1 MKITSVVKKI
11 AQNKA
16 LRIVLSV
23 LGVSFVALATEI
35 LFTVGYFQVGVAKG
49 EEAFVIILHAAAVLS
64 VALGLYR
71 IVFRKKVNIVLRWI
85 AAALTP
91 AAVFLLVEFITH
103 NPAKMTGR
111 VVFLNLAILYLTSIF
126 LSILTR
132 RTAVG
137 NAFVTLLIITFG
149 IVSYYTKSFRGAP
162 LFPWDIASAGTAAGV
177 MSHYPIN
184 FGMKVVCIISL
195 ALLLIEIA
203 LCCNIKLNLGKWFVR
218 LIATV
223 LSFAAFSGS
232 VLYLQTDHAIDT
244 FNLYPYLF
252 TPNVL
257 YDKNGFTVSF
267 LMNLRYITVEKPT
280 GYSAK
285 YVRSLTSEFESD
297 KVPRNTGNLPNVIVV
312 MNETLSDMTTVCD
325 YETTEDCFPFIS
337 SLEENTV
344 KGDLHVSVV
353 GGNTPNSEFEF
364 LTGLSMAFLPQGS
377 IPYQQFLKDE
387 IPSLVTQFDDLGY
400 KTVAMHPYY
409 KKGWKR
415 NEVYPLLGFDESFFI
430 EDFKNPRMIRGY
442 ISDESVVDKIIETYE
457 ASDEPLFSFA
467 VTMQNHGGY
476 WDEFTN
482 FTPYVKVK
490 GLEYD
495 SVVSTYMTLMRES
508 DKAFE
513 KLIDYFS
520 DVDEPTVIV
529 MFGDHQPGDAVAEP
543 LMEAAGVEL
552 ANYSMKSTETRYIT
566 PYIIWTNFDTDAEN
580 PGSMSLNYLS
590 AFVTEVAGLPQ
601 TASQKYLLGLMEEF
615 PTVNSRCFT
624 DGESGKVYPVSD
636 YEKYGGLL
644 EYSSLQYSFLF
655 DRKNCPYEF
664 WTLEK

>member
-1 MKITSVVKKI
+1 MKIKSLANKI

-16 LRIVLSV
+16 FRTVLSV
-23 LGVSFVALATEI
+23 LGVSFVALTTEI
-35 LFTVGYFQVGVAKG
+35 LFAIGYYQVGVAKG

-85 AAALTP
+85 AAAVIP

-103 NPAKMTGR
+103 DPAKMTPR
-111 VVFLNLAILYLTSIF
+111 VVFLNLAVIYLTAVF

-132 RTAVG
+132 RTAAG
-137 NAFVTLLIITFG
+137 GAIVTVVVITFG
-149 IVSYYTKSFRGAP
+149 MISYYTKSFRGAP

-177 MSHYPIN
+177 ISHYPIN

-195 ALLLIEIA
+195 ALFLVEIA

-267 LMNLRYITVEKPT
+267 LMNLRYITVEKPS
-280 GYSAK
+280 GYSAR
-285 YVRSLTSEFESD
+285 YVRSLTSGFESD
-297 KVPRNTGNLPNVIVV
+297 RVPAENGDLPNVIVV

-325 YETTEDCFPFIS
+325 YETTEECFPFIS
-337 SLEENTV
+337 SLEENTT
-344 KGDLHVSVV
+344 KGNLHVSVV

-377 IPYQQFLKDE
+377 IPYQQFLKDK
-387 IPSLVTQFDDLGY
+387 IPSLVTQFNDMGY
-400 KTVAMHPYY
+400 RTVAMHPYY
-409 KKGWKR
+409 KKGWRR
-415 NEVYPLLGFDESFFI
+415 NEIYPLLGFDESFFI
-430 EDFKNPRMIRGY
+430 EDFRNPRLIRGY

-457 ASDEPLFSFA
+457 DADGPLFAFA

-476 WDEFTN
+476 WDEFSN
-482 FTPYVKVK
+482 FSPYVKVK
-490 GLEYD
+490 GLEND

-552 ANYSMKSTETRYIT
+552 ANYSMKSTEARYIT
-566 PYIIWTNFDTDAEN
+566 PYIIWTNYETDNEN

-590 AFVTEVAGLPQ
+590 AYVTEVAGLPQ
-601 TASQKYLLGLMEEF
+601 TAAQKYLLDLMENF
-615 PTVNSRCFT
+615 PTLNSRCFT
-624 DGESGKVYPVSD
+624 DRESGKVYPISD
-636 YEKYGGLL
+636 YEKYGKLL

-655 DRKNCPYEF
+655 DRKNCPYGF

>member
-1 MKITSVVKKI
+1 MKISSVAKKI

-16 LRIVLSV
+16 LRITLSV

-35 LFTVGYFQVGVAKG
+35 LFTIGMFQVGIAKD
-49 EEAFVIILHAAAVLS
+49 EEFYVIILHLAAVLS
-64 VALGLYR
+64 VGLGLYR
-71 IVFRKKVNIVLRWI
+71 IVFRKKVNIVARWI
-85 AAALTP
+85 AAVLTP

-103 NPAKMTGR
+103 DPFRITPR
-111 VVFLNLAILYLTSIF
+111 IIFLNLLVIYLTSIF
-126 LSILTR
+126 LSVLTR

-137 NAFVTLLIITFG
+137 NAAVTVLVITFG
-149 IVSYYTKSFRGAP
+149 MISYYTKSFRGSP

-177 MSHYPIN
+177 ISHYPIN
-184 FGMKVVCIISL
+184 FSMKVVCIIAVS
-195 ALLLIEIA
+195 LLLVEIA
-203 LCCNIKLNLGKWFVR
+203 LCCNVKLNLGKWFVR

-223 LSFAAFSGS
+223 LTFAAFSGS

-257 YDKNGFTVSF
+257 YDRNGFVTSF

-285 YVRSLTSEFESD
+285 YVRSLTSEYESD
-297 KVPRNTGNLPNVIVV
+297 GVPEDRSDFPNVIVI

-325 YETTEDCFPFIS
+325 YETTEECFPFIS
-337 SLEENTV
+337 SLEENTI
-344 KGDLHVSVV
+344 KGELHVSVV

-377 IPYQQFLKDE
+377 IPYQQFLKNKV
-387 IPSLVTQFDDLGY
+387 PSLVTQFDDLGY
-400 KTVAMHPYY
+400 RTVAMHPYY

-430 EDFKNPRMIRGY
+430 EDFKHPRMIRGY

-457 ASDEPLFSFA
+457 GTDGPLFSFA

-476 WDEFTN
+476 WDEFAN
-482 FTPYVKVK
+482 FVPDVKVK
-490 GLEYD
+490 GLEND
-495 SVVSTYMTLMRES
+495 SVVSTYMSLMLES

-520 DVDEPTVIV
+520 GVDEPTVIV

-543 LMEAAGVEL
+543 LLENAGVEL
-552 ANYSMKSTETRYIT
+552 ASYSMKSTETRYIT
-566 PYIIWTNFDTDAEN
+566 PYIIWTNFGAEYKN
-580 PGSMSLNYLS
+580 PGKMSLNYLS
-590 AFVTEVAGLPQ
+590 AYVTDVAGLPQ
-601 TASQKYLLGLMEEF
+601 TAAQKYLLGLMEEY
-615 PTVNSRCFT
+615 PTVNARCFSVEET
-624 DGESGKVYPVSD
+624 GKVYPVSD
-636 YEKYGGLL
+636 YQKYSGLL
-644 EYSSLQYSFLF
+644 DYSTLQYSFLF